1 MSHGAAT
8 SGAPLWTAAAVAIGV
23 SLAAQEGRTRGDEVP
38 RGKESETLVV
48 PRVAGEAFPREAS
61 FAVVSTGYLR
71 RKDGHLSPP
80 LVEARL
86 SYSDDSLYVSLVSE
100 EPEPIGSFFRL
111 TFDNGRKLTVVEVE
125 ADGSVRGP
133 SIRPFAD
140 LMSAPDDT
148 ADKDSAL
155 TSSVLVPLA
164 ELGLTATA
172 GERIGFSVKRCM
184 MAGASDCASF
194 GDTGADA
201 PTGRLV
207 LGDPSISRP

>member
-23 SLAAQEGRTRGDEVP
+23 SLAAQEGRTRGDGIP
-38 RGKESETLVV
+38 RARESETLVV
-48 PRVAGEAFPREAS
+48 PRIPGDGFPRDAS
-61 FAVVSTGYLR
+61 FTVVSTGYLR
-71 RKDGHLSPP
+71 KRDGHLSSPV
-80 LVEARL
+80 VEARL
-86 SYSDDSLYVSLVSE
+86 SYSDDSLYIALVSE
-100 EPEPIGSFFRL
+100 EPEPAGSFFRL

-148 ADKDSAL
+148 ADKETAL

-164 ELGLTATA
+164 ELGLVGVS

-184 MAGASDCASF
+184 TELATDCASF
-194 GDTGADA
+194 GDTGAGA

-207 LGDPSISRP
+207 LGDTSTSVP